1 MRVLFKVTFPV
12 ESGNES
18 VVNGTLGNTVQSILA
33 EQKPE
38 AVYFFAQDG
47 KRGGILVVDMKDTS
61 EIPAYAEPWFLAFNA
76 NIEVHPVMN
85 AEDLARATPT
95 IQQAAKKYG
104 TAKTR
109 GATAG

>member
-1 MRVLFKVTFPV
+1 MRVLLKLSFPV
-12 ESGNES
+12 EIGNEA
-18 VVNGTLGNTVQSILA
+18 VANGTLSKTIQSILA

-47 KRGGILVVDMKDTS
+47 KRGGFLIVDMKDTS

-85 AEDLARATPT
+85 AEDLARATPA
-95 IQQAAKKYG
+95 IEQAAKKYG
-104 TAKTR
+104 SAKTKA
-109 GATAG
+109 ATAS